1 MMVYYCVILR
11 FQLGQLDSN
20 VMLCYLVLSL
30 LSVSYRSFTYLDQFI
45 LKLAKFLAPTLSAGT
60 LVWILTVLMATFF
73 NISSNYI

>member
-30 LSVSYRSFTYLDQFI
+30 LSVSYGSFTYLSQFI